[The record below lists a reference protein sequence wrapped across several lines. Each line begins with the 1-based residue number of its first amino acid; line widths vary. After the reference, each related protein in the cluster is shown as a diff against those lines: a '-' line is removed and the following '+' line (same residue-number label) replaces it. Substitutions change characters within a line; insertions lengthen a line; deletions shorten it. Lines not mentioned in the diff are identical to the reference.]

1 MQSLTPPAPFPG
13 ALPTPVPPP
22 PAPGLGDGARLWLV
36 RHAEVEKRYH
46 DVAYGALDVQLS
58 AEGLVSTARM
68 GRAFGKVDVSLVLA
82 SDLERAWKLGKA
94 IAEASGA
101 PIRSEV
107 ALREIDRG
115 EWQGRPRSEF
125 IENWRAQSELYWSD
139 PYRWRTPGG
148 EGDEMV
154 FTRAWPKIAEGLE
167 RVDGGTLVV
176 AAHGQLIRV
185 LLGRALNLT
194 VPESYDY
201 CLGPAHATLLVD
213 EEKSWRIAARN
224 VGPDGI
230 APDGTE

>member
-13 ALPTPVPPP
+13 SLPTPEPPP

-36 RHAEVEKRYH
+36 RHAEVERRYH
-46 DVAYGALDVQLS
+46 DVAYGALDVPLS
-58 AEGLVSTARM
+58 PEGLVSTARM
-68 GRAFGKVDVSLVLA
+68 GRAFGKIDVSLVLA

-94 IAEASGA
+94 IAEESGA

-107 ALREIDRG
+107 VLREIDRG
-115 EWQGRPRSEF
+115 DWQGRPRSEF
-125 IENWRAQSELYWSD
+125 IENWNAQSELYWSD
-139 PYRWRTPGG
+139 PYRWHTPGG

-167 RVDGGTLVV
+167 QVDGGTLVI

-194 VPESYDY
+194 VPESYDH

-213 EEKSWRIAARN
+213 EEKRWRIAARN

-230 APDGTE
+230 APDGTK